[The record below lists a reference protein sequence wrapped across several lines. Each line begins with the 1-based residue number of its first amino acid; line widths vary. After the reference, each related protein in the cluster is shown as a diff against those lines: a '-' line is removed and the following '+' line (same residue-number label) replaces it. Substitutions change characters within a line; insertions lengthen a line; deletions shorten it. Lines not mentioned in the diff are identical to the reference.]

1 MKKFRNNN
9 KGFTLIELMIVIA
22 IIGILAAIALPQ
34 FAGYRES
41 AACGAFRS
49 DLRNAAAA
57 AFAVNAATGDFPTD
71 TVTASA
77 PLTLNG
83 ANLFTPSDGN
93 EITLALTDAGD
104 GNISGTSANCT
115 NASEITWDQASGQ
128 LAETATP

>member
-41 AACGAFRS
+41 AACGSFKS

-57 AFAVNAATGDFPTD
+57 AFAVNAATGDFPSGD
-71 TVTASA
+71 YTAPASVE
-77 PLTLNG
+77 LNG
-83 ANLFTPSDGN
+83 AKLFTPSDGN
-93 EITLALTDAGD
+93 TITIGLLAAGG
-104 GNISGTSANCT
+104 GNISGASANCT
-115 NASEITWDQASGQ
+115 SAGQITWDQDTGQ
-128 LAETATP
+128 IAEP